1 MHKRHAF
8 TLVELLVVIAIIGVL
23 IALLLPAVQQAREA
37 ARRIQC
43 TNNLKQ
49 LGLAL
54 HNYDAALG
62 KFPPGGLGYP
72 MVWSPQSQLLPYV
85 EQGNLQDLLDFS
97 KPPMTA
103 FGGPAQNEEAA
114 KVTID
119 LLLCPSDKDKVPGSP
134 YGGISYPASMGSGMN
149 DRNNTADDGSN
160 ANADGLIYSLSKNS
174 FRDVIDGTSN
184 TVVFSEHL
192 LGDGTDSAPPTGDYR
207 FRVIELSTS
216 TQTTES
222 ACTAGSAPKWSGQRG
237 AKWINGHLNDTLYNH
252 WYGPNSHNPDC
263 QNGYHN
269 FALTSARSQHPGG
282 VQVCMV
288 DGSARF
294 VAETIDLA
302 IWRAIATRAGGEV
315 ISDF

>member
-1 MHKRHAF
+1 IPMHKRHAF
-8 TLVELLVVIAIIGVL
+8 TLDELLVVIAIIGVL

-49 LGLAL
+49 LGLSL
-54 HNYDAALG
+54 HSDNAALG
-62 KFPPGGLGYP
+62 KFPPSALGYP

-160 ANADGLIYSLSKNS
+160 ANAD
-174 FRDVIDGTSN
+174 
-184 TVVFSEHL
+184 
-192 LGDGTDSAPPTGDYR
+192 
-207 FRVIELSTS
+207 
-216 TQTTES
+216 
-222 ACTAGSAPKWSGQRG
+222 
-237 AKWINGHLNDTLYNH
+237 
-252 WYGPNSHNPDC
+252 
-263 QNGYHN
+263 
-269 FALTSARSQHPGG
+269 
-282 VQVCMV
+282 
-288 DGSARF
+288 
-294 VAETIDLA
+294 
-302 IWRAIATRAGGEV
+302 
-315 ISDF
+315 